1 MDELAHCIREPL
13 TYLTQYGAVCA
24 LHQEGKGS
32 VRSCDAQTV
41 YDFFEDCLEA
51 ALPSLS
57 ALMVRVECSERF
69 SIRLMMEDAAGLPN
83 VDKYKV
89 LGKITIDDAD
99 GALCA
104 TLAFDLGGERA

>member
-1 MDELAHCIREPL
+1 
-13 TYLTQYGAVCA
+13 
-24 LHQEGKGS
+24 
-32 VRSCDAQTV
+32 
-41 YDFFEDCLEA
+41 
-51 ALPSLS
+51 
-57 ALMVRVECSERF
+57 MVRVECSRRF

-104 TLAFDLGGERA
+104 TLAFDLGGECA

>member
-1 MDELAHCIREPL
+1 MQLP
-13 TYLTQYGAVCA
+13 CA
-24 LHQEGKGS
+24 ERLRLLRGLSGG
-32 VRSCDAQTV
+32 R
-41 YDFFEDCLEA
+41 A
-51 ALPSLS
+51 AL
-57 ALMVRVECSERF
+57 AQRADGARGMRQAF

-104 TLAFDLGGERA
+104 TLAFDLGGERV

>member
-1 MDELAHCIREPL
+1 MQLP
-13 TYLTQYGAVCA
+13 CA
-24 LHQEGKGS
+24 ERLRLLRGLSGGS
-32 VRSCDAQTV
+32 
-41 YDFFEDCLEA
+41 A
-51 ALPSLS
+51 AL
-57 ALMVRVECSERF
+57 AQRADGARGMRQTF

-83 VDKYKV
+83 VDKYKA

>member
-1 MDELAHCIREPL
+1 MCGITGML
-13 TYLTQYGAVCA
+13 
-24 LHQEGKGS
+24 
-32 VRSCDAQTV
+32 VRDGLVADDTSEV
-41 YDFFEDCLEA
+41 A
-51 ALPSLS
+51 ALT
-57 ALMVRVECSERF
+57 ALMVRVECGRRF

>member
-1 MDELAHCIREPL
+1 
-13 TYLTQYGAVCA
+13 
-24 LHQEGKGS
+24 
-32 VRSCDAQTV
+32 
-41 YDFFEDCLEA
+41 
-51 ALPSLS
+51 
-57 ALMVRVECSERF
+57 MVRVECGRRF

-89 LGKITIDDAD
+89 LGKIIIDDAD

>member
-1 MDELAHCIREPL
+1 MSSRD
-13 TYLTQYGAVCA
+13 V
-24 LHQEGKGS
+24 
-32 VRSCDAQTV
+32 QTA

-57 ALMVRVECSERF
+57 ALMVRVECGECF

-83 VDKYKV
+83 MDKYRTMGQ
-89 LGKITIDDAD
+89 LIINDAD

-104 TLAFDLGGERA
+104 TLTFIQGGECA